1 MSELFQELF
10 IFEMANNHQGSLA
23 HGLNIVR
30 AMGEIARKYK
40 IRGAVKFQYRD
51 LDTFIH
57 PAYRTRTDVKHIPRF
72 ISTRLSEIEFR
83 TLVQAT
89 RDEGLVTV
97 CTPFDERSVQMILD
111 HEIQIIKVASA
122 SAADWALLEEVARA
136 GKPVICST
144 GGQTLS
150 AIDNIVSFFTHRHV
164 DFALLHCVGVYPV
177 LNRDVQMG
185 FLGRMKRRYSYVP
198 IGYSGHEAPDNLD
211 VVKVA
216 VAMGATIL
224 ERHVG
229 IATDTIKLNAYS
241 MNPAQV
247 EAWVQS
253 ALTAREIVG
262 DKQDKEISPAETESL
277 LSLERGVFALREIA
291 AGETLR
297 RSDVYFAMPCGDG
310 QTTSGEFQEGMVT
323 GQMYAPDAPLYERR
337 KPTTVNMVRSVIH
350 DVKGMLYEA
359 HIATGKEF
367 TLELSHH
374 VGIEHFRDI
383 GAVIINVINREY
395 CKKLVVV
402 LPKQFHPN
410 HRHTIKE
417 ETFQLLWGDLT
428 VDMDGRKVMMHPGD
442 QLLVERGVWHNFT
455 SEGGAIVEEVST
467 THIKGDSEYQ
477 DEAIRRK
484 DPMERKTVLDDW

>member
-1 MSELFQELF
+1 MSEMFQDLF
-10 IFEMANNHQGSLA
+10 IFEMANNHQGSVE
-23 HGLNIVR
+23 HGLNIIR
-30 AMGEIARKYK
+30 AMGEVARKHK

-51 LDTFIH
+51 LNTFIH
-57 PAYRTRTDVKHIPRF
+57 PAYRARSDVKHIPRF
-72 ISTRLSEIEFR
+72 LSTRLSEMEFR
-83 TLVQAT
+83 ALVQAT
-89 RDEGLVTV
+89 RDEGLVTI
-97 CTPFDERSVQMILD
+97 CTPFDERSVQTILE

-122 SAADWALLEEVARA
+122 SAADWALLEEIARA

-144 GGQTLS
+144 GGQTLD

-177 LNRDVQMG
+177 ANRDVQMS
-185 FLGRMKRRYSYVP
+185 FLERMKRRYSYVP
-198 IGYSGHEAPDNLD
+198 IGYSGHEAPDNLQ
-211 VVKVA
+211 VVKIA
-216 VAMGATIL
+216 VAMGAKIL

-247 EAWVQS
+247 DAWVQS
-253 ALTAREIVG
+253 ALTAREIMG
-262 DKQDKEISPAETESL
+262 TSGDKEISAEETESL
-277 LSLERGVFALREIA
+277 LSLQRGVFALREITP
-291 AGETLR
+291 GESLR
-297 RSDVYFAMPCGDG
+297 RSDVYFAMPCAEG
-310 QTTSGEFQEGMVT
+310 QTTSGEFQEGMVASEA
-323 GQMYAPDAPLYERR
+323 YAQDAPLYERR
-337 KPTTVNMVRSVIH
+337 KPTTVNMVRGIIH

-374 VGIEHFRDI
+374 AGIEQFRET

-410 HRHTIKE
+410 HRHRVKE
-417 ETFQLLWGDLT
+417 ETFQLLWGDLQ
-428 VDMDGRKVMMHPGD
+428 VNMEGRMIEMQPGD
-442 QLLVERGVWHNFT
+442 QLLVERGLWHSFT
-455 SEGGAIVEEVST
+455 SRGGAIVEEVST
-467 THIKGDSEYQ
+467 THHKGDSEYQ
-477 DEAIRRK
+477 DETIRRK